1 MFLLLNLTGFATMLL
16 VNNILIFDAASS
28 CVLLNFW
35 LAAASNGK
43 GKARLDVERTDTV
56 VIHSI
61 SHLNSL

>member
-1 MFLLLNLTGFATMLL
+1 MLL
-16 VNNILIFDAASS
+16 VNNILIFVASS